1 MPPIGA
7 CGLVAAMVERQF
19 RVCRRALVLA
29 GGLGLGAIP
38 RPGAATEQRLQE
50 SVLWEVNAFRASRR
64 RPALSLDPR
73 LSQAATLH
81 AIDMLRWGRMSHAGS
96 DGSDPG
102 ARISRTGYRW
112 RSYRENVG
120 VGYTDV
126 RQVVAGW
133 IASPEHR
140 ANLLADDVTQAG
152 IGYAG
157 GPGMV
162 MGNMPRLFWALVL
175 ATPR

>member
-38 RPGAATEQRLQE
+38 RPGA
-50 SVLWEVNAFRASRR
+50 SRR

-81 AIDMLRWGRMSHAGS
+81 AIDMLRWGRMSHTGS

-152 IGYAG
+152 VGYAG